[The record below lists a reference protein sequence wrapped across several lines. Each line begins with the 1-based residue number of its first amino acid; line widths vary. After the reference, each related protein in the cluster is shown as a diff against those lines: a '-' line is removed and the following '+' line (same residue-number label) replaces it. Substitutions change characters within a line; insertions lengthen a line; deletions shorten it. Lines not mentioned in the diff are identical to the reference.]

1 MTLIHKESNEANGLY
16 RRTLIS
22 VSKKTTDIWPV
33 ANKKLREQ
41 GLLQL
46 KIKEFTSVNDCFQ
59 LERNA
64 VIGVFL

>member
-1 MTLIHKESNEANGLY
+1 M
-16 RRTLIS
+16 
-22 VSKKTTDIWPV
+22 SKKKTDIWPV
-33 ANKKLREQ
+33 SIKELREQ

-46 KIKEFTSVNDCFQ
+46 KTIEFTSVNDCLQ